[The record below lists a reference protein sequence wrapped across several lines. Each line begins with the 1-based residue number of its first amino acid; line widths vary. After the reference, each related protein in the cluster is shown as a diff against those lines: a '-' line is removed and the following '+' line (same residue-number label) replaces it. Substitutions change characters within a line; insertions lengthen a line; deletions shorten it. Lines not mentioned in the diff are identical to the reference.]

1 VAAARRRL
9 AGDERR
15 TGVLIAEAVPD
26 GPAARA
32 GLRPRDVVVGIGGQP
47 VSSVDDLHRFLDEH
61 PAGTFTVQAIR
72 DGKPVELAVQPKEPP
87 P

>member
-15 TGVLIAEAVPD
+15 TGVLVAEAVPD
-26 GPAARA
+26 GPVARA
-32 GLRPRDVVVGIGGQP
+32 GLRLRDVVVGIGGQS
-47 VSSVDDLHRFLDEH
+47 VSSVDDLHRFLGEH
-61 PAGTFTVQAIR
+61 PVGTFTVQAIR

>member
-1 VAAARRRL
+1 M
-9 AGDERR
+9 
-15 TGVLIAEAVPD
+15 
-26 GPAARA
+26 
-32 GLRPRDVVVGIGGQP
+32 VVGIGGQP
-47 VSSVDDLHRFLDEH
+47 VCSVDDLHRFLDEH

>member
-1 VAAARRRL
+1 MAAARRRL

-15 TGVLIAEAVPD
+15 TGVLVAEVVPD

-32 GLRPRDVVVGIGGQP
+32 GLRPRDVVMGIGGQP

-61 PAGTFTVQAIR
+61 PAGTFSAQVIR
-72 DGKPVELAVQPKEPP
+72 DGQPVELAVQPKEPP